1 MEHISEADAAD
12 KNPATAKKARPISI
26 RVSPG
31 SYFTALFILTFI
43 SSFILYLAYD
53 IAGTVLL
60 VFGSVL
66 LACLAYMDRIVFDG
80 RRLCRTGLIPR
91 TWARMNGMRDRL
103 KLSDI
108 EQVETQAVRS
118 IKRGGSV
125 IYRYRTSVRG
135 KGVVFTMAT
144 GGSAYRQM
152 VKSVLPLLPENVLD
166 NRSLELRDYLTERS
180 EALRKAQ
187 FSNIPSTEV
196 LESSL
201 YDLRSKEKRPMIQ
214 HPAAD
219 VNGEADSLRKLANE
233 LRIAGL
239 LLQALETFRRAA
251 RLRPKDAWLLFEF
264 ARCMQSFAGSQRDRN
279 LERKAVA
286 LMRLSEKRAGNDGAL
301 LARLGEAYFQSGEW
315 ERAGAVFRR
324 AIDGVGESF
333 RTLRGMAEIALR
345 EGKIAHVIHN
355 FAAANRLAE
364 TPALRRWTQAEV
376 DYFSR
381 LNEDDEYMEME
392 FSRVNLLDTLESIG
406 RTALRMA
413 FLSFPLI
420 AVGVLFDDGLVAN
433 IGWAVSGIA
442 LFIWVGIIFL
452 RRLLSPRI
460 PFDLVRGD

>member
-1 MEHISEADAAD
+1 MNQESTADAAD
-12 KNPATAKKARPISI
+12 IGRGKAAGSDRISV

-31 SYFTALFILTFI
+31 SYFAALFVLTFI
-43 SSFILYLAYD
+43 SAFLIYIERD
-53 IAGTVLL
+53 VAGTVLL
-60 VFGSVL
+60 VFGFIVLVL
-66 LACLAYMDRIVFDG
+66 LAFRDRIAFDG
-80 RRLCRTGLIPR
+80 RRLHRTGLMPR
-91 TWARMNGMRDRL
+91 SWARMNGMRDRL

-118 IKRGGSV
+118 IRRGGSV
-125 IYRYRTSVRG
+125 IYRYRTTFRG
-135 KGVVFTMAT
+135 KGVAFTIAT
-144 GGSAYRQM
+144 GGAAYRQLI
-152 VKSVLPLLPENVLD
+152 KAVLPKLPENVMD
-166 NRSLELRDYLTERS
+166 NRSIELRDYLTERS

-187 FSNIPSTEV
+187 FSNIPSTDV
-196 LESSL
+196 LESSHI
-201 YDLRSKEKRPMIQ
+201 DLRSKERNAGTR

-219 VNGEADSLRKLANE
+219 VSGEAEHLRELANE

-264 ARCMQSFAGSQRDRN
+264 ARCMQSFAGSQRDST

-315 ERAGAVFRR
+315 RRAGIVFGR
-324 AIDGVGESF
+324 AIDSVGESF

-364 TPALRRWTQAEV
+364 TAALRRWTQAEV

-381 LNEDDEYMEME
+381 LNEDDEYMELE
-392 FSRVNLLDTLESIG
+392 FSRVNMLDTLESVS
-406 RTALRMA
+406 RSALKIA
-413 FLSFPLI
+413 FVTFPLI
-420 AVGVLFDDGLVAN
+420 AVGVLFEDSLVAN

-442 LFIWVGIIFL
+442 VFIWAGILFL

-460 PFDLVRGD
+460 PFDLVKED